1 VIATNITNQYDDGRL
16 QPRDPEA
23 VIAWDTVL
31 AQLSTGL
38 QAWLTVIGQGGAPL
52 VRPVLAVLVDERLHV
67 ASSPRSRKARSLAAG
82 TTATLATR
90 TDGLDLVWTG
100 RPSRVT
106 DAVDLDRI
114 AAAYRDRHGWDV
126 ARHGTALDAPYGA
139 PCAGPPP
146 YHAYRIDPETVHAF
160 GTAEGLAE
168 RSTRWTLTP
177 TAPASGRTDRASAVI
192 AAPRDRVYAALL
204 DPDALATWLP
214 PEGMT
219 GRVLELDPRPGG
231 ILRMELTYLDDT
243 PGKSGGHRDVTEST
257 FLELEPGVRVAQR
270 VHFQSDDPSF
280 AGPMT
285 MTWSLRD
292 HEEGTIVEIQA
303 DNVPNGISAD
313 DHATGLAS
321 SLGSLAR
328 HVAAR

>member
-16 QPRDPEA
+16 QPRVPEA
-23 VIAWDTVL
+23 VIPWHTVL
-31 AQLSTGL
+31 AHLSTGL
-38 QAWLTVIGQGGAPL
+38 QAWLTVVEQDGTPL
-52 VRPVLAVLVDERLHV
+52 VRPVLAVLVDERLHL

-100 RPSRVT
+100 RPTRVT
-106 DAVDLDRI
+106 GAVDLDRI
-114 AAAYRDRHGWDV
+114 AATYRDRHGWDV
-126 ARHGTALDAPYGA
+126 ARHGIALDAPYGA

-168 RSTRWTLTP
+168 RSTRWTFTP
-177 TAPASGRTDRASAVI
+177 TTPARGRTDRAHALI

-214 PEGMT
+214 PDGMT

-231 ILRMELTYLDDT
+231 TFRMELTYLDDS
-243 PGKSGGHRDVTEST
+243 PGKSGEHRDVTEST
-257 FLELEPGVRVAQR
+257 FLELEPDLCVVQR

-285 MTWSLRD
+285 MTWSLHD
-292 HEEGTIVEIQA
+292 HEEGTIVKIRA
-303 DNVPNGISAD
+303 DDVPDGISAG
-313 DHATGLAS
+313 DHASGLAS
-321 SLGSLAR
+321 SLSNLAR
-328 HVAAR
+328 YVAAT